1 MMFVAMRCVLLTL
14 VSGLMLGP
22 AHAERAD
29 REKPVNIEA
38 DRMSLDDLRKESIF
52 EGNVVLSQGTMTL
65 KADRITVKQDQQ
77 GFSSGIALGKP
88 ASFRQK
94 RDGVEEFIEGFG
106 DRVEYDGK
114 AEKVQLFTNA
124 RIKRGED
131 EVKGDYIS
139 YNSVTEFYEVIGTK
153 GATTAS
159 TPGSGQRVR
168 AVIQPKKKS
177 TDTISGAPN
186 K

>member
-1 MMFVAMRCVLLTL
+1 MMFAVIRLAPLALLPC
-14 VSGLMLGP
+14 LMLGP
-22 AHAERAD
+22 AQAERAD
-29 REKPVNIEA
+29 REEPVNIEA
-38 DRMSLDDLRKESIF
+38 DRMSLDDLRKESVF
-52 EGNVVLSQGTMTL
+52 EGNVVLTQGTLTL

-94 RDGVEEFIEGFG
+94 RDGTDEVIEGFG

-114 AEKVQLFTNA
+114 GEKVQLFTNA

-159 TPGSGQRVR
+159 PSGQRVK
-168 AVIQPKKKS
+168 AVIQPKKKN
-177 TDTISGAPN
+177 TDPVSGAPN

>member
-1 MMFVAMRCVLLTL
+1 MRFVLIGFAPLALLPCLMFG
-14 VSGLMLGP
+14 S
-22 AHAERAD
+22 AHAERSD

-52 EGNVVLSQGTMTL
+52 EGNVVLTQGTLTL

-94 RDGVEEFIEGFG
+94 REGADEFIEGFG

-114 AEKVQLFTNA
+114 GEKVQLFTNA

-153 GATTAS
+153 GATAAN
-159 TPGSGQRVR
+159 SGQRVK
-168 AVIQPKKKS
+168 AVIQPKKKNI
-177 TDTISGAPN
+177 DPVSGAPN

>member
-1 MMFVAMRCVLLTL
+1 MKFVVIRLVPIALLPC
-14 VSGLMLGP
+14 LMLGP
-22 AHAERAD
+22 VHAERSD

-52 EGNVVLSQGTMTL
+52 EGNVVLTQGTLTL

-94 RDGVEEFIEGFG
+94 REGADEFIEGFG

-114 AEKVQLFTNA
+114 GEKVQLFTNA

-153 GATTAS
+153 GATTAN
-159 TPGSGQRVR
+159 SGQRVK
-168 AVIQPKKKS
+168 AVIQPKKKN
-177 TDTISGAPN
+177 TDPVSGAP
-186 K
+186 KQ